1 MASNIFDKVL
11 ENVDIV
17 DVVKRYVDLVPKG
30 KNLFGVCPFHDDHSP
45 SMSVSREKQIYN
57 CFTCHEG
64 GNAIRFIEKYKR
76 ISSIEA
82 AKFLAQEYHIDIS
95 EFERTS
101 SKSND
106 FERYY
111 KALDTASRFYQFLMN
126 NQEMSQ
132 EAREY
137 LKNRG
142 ISAEAIKEFGI
153 GLSVSDDKALIKSL
167 ESKGFILS
175 DLTITGLASGEVD
188 TFVDRIMV
196 PIRNEQGRVV
206 AFGGR
211 IYKEKDK
218 GLNKYMNSKETPVFK
233 KGELVFNLDRAIDE
247 LKTKNYLIINEGYM
261 DVIQSYSQGVKNA
274 VALMG
279 TAMTNEQAALI
290 KKYTKNVA
298 LCLDGD
304 DAGLGAVRSVAR
316 VLEDNEINYS
326 ITILKDNMDPDE
338 YIRKYGVE
346 EYIKEIEVN
355 KLDKLGYIYELIRR
369 KYGTITT
376 FNTESFKND
385 IFKELKGETSKV
397 QIEKFLNNLSRD
409 LKVSYVSIAQDFDS
423 YMGKINPSY
432 KKNYQV
438 KKAPQSF
445 EVESSLTKAERM
457 IISYAIKDRAYFN
470 LIEERMGSRL
480 FMENKDYR
488 KIYIAI
494 GDIYDEFPEISSED
508 ILNKLKEKGVYES
521 YEYNDKLIYSE
532 DDLRN
537 NILLTFKKRQVK
549 EVIDEITESLKNNS
563 LDREERNKLL
573 LELQKKKKELK
584 DYEQKTRKASTGFY

>member
-64 GNAIRFIEKYKR
+64 GNAIKFIEKYKR

-101 SKSND
+101 SKTND

-126 NQEMSQ
+126 NQEMSA

-233 KGELVFNLDRAIDE
+233 KGELVFNLDRAVDE

-432 KKNYQV
+432 KKNYQI
-438 KKAPQSF
+438 KKTPQSF

>member
-17 DVVKRYVDLVPKG
+17 DVIKRYVDLIPKG

-101 SKSND
+101 NKTNEL
-106 FERYY
+106 ERYY
-111 KALDTASRFYQFLMN
+111 KALDTAARFYQFLMN
-126 NQEMSQ
+126 NNELSK
-132 EAREY
+132 EARAY
-137 LKNRG
+137 LANRG
-142 ISAEAIKEFGI
+142 ITSETIKDFGI

-167 ESKGFILS
+167 EDKGFILS
-175 DLTITGLASGEVD
+175 DLTITGLSNGEVD

-218 GLNKYMNSKETPVFK
+218 GLNKYMNSKETQVFK

-247 LKTKNYLIINEGYM
+247 LKVKNYLIINEGYM
-261 DVIQSYSQGVKNA
+261 DVIQSYSNGVKNA

-304 DAGLGAVRSVAR
+304 NAGVNAVRSVSR
-316 VLEDNEINYS
+316 VLEDNGINYS

-338 YIRKYGVE
+338 YIRKYGIS
-346 EYIKEIEVN
+346 EYLKEIETN

-369 KYGTITT
+369 KYGTINT

-385 IFKELKGETSKV
+385 IFNELKGETSKV
-397 QIEKFLNNLSRD
+397 QIERFLNNLSRD
-409 LKVSYVSIAQDFDS
+409 LKVSYVSISQDFDS
-423 YMGKINPSY
+423 YMAKINPGY
-432 KKNYQV
+432 KKNIQV
-438 KKAPQSF
+438 KKMPQSF
-445 EVESSLTKAERM
+445 EVESSINKAERM
-457 IISYAIKDRAYFN
+457 IIQYAINDKKFFDIIEDR
-470 LIEERMGSRL
+470 MSSRL
-480 FMENKDYR
+480 FMENKEYR
-488 KIYIAI
+488 KIYITI
-494 GDIYDEFPEISSED
+494 GDIYDELGD
-508 ILNKLKEKGVYES
+508 IDKDTVINKLKEKGVYEDF
-521 YEYNDKLIYSE
+521 EYNDNLIYSE
-532 DDLRN
+532 EDLKD

-549 EVIDEITESLKNNS
+549 EVIEEIKESLKNNS
-563 LDREERNKLL
+563 LDKEERNKLL
-573 LELQKKKKELK
+573 LELQKKNKELK

>member
-1 MASNIFDKVL
+1 MANNIFDKVL

-17 DVVKRYVDLVPKG
+17 DVIKRYVDLVPKG

-82 AKFLAQEYHIDIS
+82 CKFLAQEYHIDIS

-101 SKSND
+101 SKTND

-126 NQEMSQ
+126 NKELSE
-132 EAREY
+132 EARTY

-142 ISAEAIKEFGI
+142 ITSEAIKEFGI

-261 DVIQSYSQGVKNA
+261 DVIQSYSKGVKNA

-279 TAMTNEQAALI
+279 TAMTNEQASLI

-304 DAGLGAVRSVAR
+304 NAGLEAVRSVSR
-316 VLEDNEINYS
+316 VLEDNGINYS

-338 YIRKYGVE
+338 YIRKFGID
-346 EYIKEIEVN
+346 EYLKEIEVN

-369 KYGTITT
+369 KYGTINT

-385 IFKELKGETSKV
+385 IFNELKSETSKV
-397 QIEKFLNNLSRD
+397 QIEKFLNNLSKD

-423 YMGKINPSY
+423 YMDKINPSY
-432 KKNYQV
+432 KKNIQV

-457 IISYAIKDRAYFN
+457 ILNYSIKDRNYFN
-470 LIEERMGSRL
+470 VIEERMGSRL

-494 GDIYDEFPEISSED
+494 GDIYDEYSEISQND
-508 ILNKLKEKGVYES
+508 MIDKLKEKGVYENYS
-521 YEYNDKLIYSE
+521 YYDNLIYSE
-532 DDLRN
+532 EDLKN

-549 EVIDEITESLKNNS
+549 EVIDEITESLKNTS
-563 LDREERNKLL
+563 LDKDERNKLL

>member
-233 KGELVFNLDRAIDE
+233 KGELVFNLDRAVDE

-304 DAGLGAVRSVAR
+304 DAGLGAVRSIAR

-397 QIEKFLNNLSRD
+397 QIEKFLNNLARD

-423 YMGKINPSY
+423 FMGKINPSY

-438 KKAPQSF
+438 KKAPQTF
-445 EVESSLTKAERM
+445 EVESSLNKAERM
-457 IISYAIKDRAYFN
+457 ILNYAIKDKKFFEI
-470 LIEERMGSRL
+470 IEERMGSRL

-494 GDIYDEFPEISSED
+494 GDIYDELGEASSNVVVD
-508 ILNKLKEKGVYES
+508 KLKEKGVYEN
-521 YEYNDKLIYSE
+521 YEYNDNLIYQD

>member
-30 KNLFGVCPFHDDHSP
+30 KNLFGICPFHDDHSP

-126 NQEMSQ
+126 NQEMSA

-233 KGELVFNLDRAIDE
+233 KGELVFNLDRAVDE

-316 VLEDNEINYS
+316 VLEENEINYS

-338 YIRKYGVE
+338 YIRKFGVQ

-409 LKVSYVSIAQDFDS
+409 LNVSYVSIAQDFDS
-423 YMGKINPSY
+423 FMGKINPSY

-438 KKAPQSF
+438 KKAPQTF
-445 EVESSLTKAERM
+445 EVESSLNKAERM
-457 IISYAIKDRAYFN
+457 ILNYAIKDKKFFEI
-470 LIEERMGSRL
+470 IEERMGSRL

-494 GDIYDEFPEISSED
+494 GDIYDELGEVQSD
-508 ILNKLKEKGVYES
+508 VVVDKLKEKGVYEN
-521 YEYNDKLIYSE
+521 YEFNDNLIYQD

-549 EVIDEITESLKNNS
+549 EVIEEITESLKNNS
-563 LDREERNKLL
+563 LDKEERNKLL